1 MPWVEVQGRVV
12 QGLQRLEQG
21 HRLLQDLQG
30 QLERGPQGQLERG
43 PQGQLERGPQGQQPV
58 AKY

>member
-1 MPWVEVQGRVV
+1 MV
-12 QGLQRLEQG
+12 QGLGLQRLEQGLGLHRLEQG

-30 QLERGPQGQLERG
+30 QLERGPQGQQPG
-43 PQGQLERGPQGQQPV
+43 PV